1 LAYRIQRRH
10 PRMSGGFPASV
21 ATGRWLASIPDWR
34 AGLAAP
40 ALAAALAVLALAVG
54 VALGMG
60 WVVLRAGRAARQMDR
75 GSS

>member
-10 PRMSGGFPASV
+10 PRMPGGFPASAV
-21 ATGRWLASIPDWR
+21 ATGRWLASIPDRR

-40 ALAAALAVLALAVG
+40 AIAAALALAVG

-60 WVVLRAGRAARQMDR
+60 WVVLRAGRAARRMDR